1 MSQQFLSRRSVLGG
15 TGCLLG
21 CTGLVP
27 ARGALARAAC
37 TDLLAP
43 PPLRLSPEG
52 QERHS
57 IYLLLTMALVFD
69 AWGVDRTR
77 PELVAAYA
85 AAEPGRRFDDYLGYN
100 IGALLV
106 DRNDAIICFALN
118 RNIQLNSTLEHAEA
132 RAVRDGIRIA
142 NATRPPGD
150 TASWSFGSLLQADRL
165 YATLEPCAQCSG
177 IMELANLGSMIYA
190 QDDPGQH
197 HISTVLYNLYRQPG
211 MPGPLVP
218 IRATFLSCWG
228 ELASAYQRFVAD
240 AAPHSRVGLTS
251 FLETVAA
258 YRIYRKTAAV
268 FAAIQP
274 RYASNAT
281 TLAGARAFRDRWRG
295 RLAQGIAPD

>member
-1 MSQQFLSRRSVLGG
+1 MSQQFLSRRSILVG
-15 TGCLLG
+15 TTCLFGCI
-21 CTGLVP
+21 GLVP
-27 ARGALARAAC
+27 IRSALATPAC

-43 PPLRLSPEG
+43 PPLRLSAEE
-52 QERHS
+52 QELHS
-57 IYLLLTMALVFD
+57 IYLLLAMALVFD

-77 PELVAAYA
+77 PELIAAYA

-106 DRNDAIICFALN
+106 DRNSAIICFALN

-132 RAVRDGIRIA
+132 RAVRNGIGIA
-142 NATRPPGD
+142 NAARPPGD

-177 IMELANLGSMIYA
+177 IMELANLGSMIYG
-190 QDDPGQH
+190 QDDPSQH
-197 HISTVLYNLYRQPG
+197 HISTVLYNLYRHSA
-211 MPGPLVP
+211 MPGSLVP

-240 AAPHSRVGLTS
+240 AAPRSRVGLTS

-258 YRIYRKTAAV
+258 YRIYRKTAAA
-268 FAAIQP
+268 FATMQP
-274 RYASNAT
+274 RHASNAAI
-281 TLAGARAFRDRWRG
+281 LAGARAFRDRWRG
-295 RLAQGIAPD
+295 RLTQGIVPD